1 MDSRDMATVSRASGN
16 EENASYIRVI
26 IQNNIYFKQNVP
38 YSKDSVGTFKALM
51 KKAKDEGCVYWHI
64 WGNGSTCT
72 VVFTSVSYPH
82 IPHTPGFQAVRR
94 EVTEDSRRPLGVKM
108 TFFARPDFSAKCDS
122 YAPVDLLGNRAKHFI
137 YECGNPEIS
146 IHDILVPIFDT
157 PESRSYEKMIRLVWA
172 REGFQTPI
180 LTNSLY
186 TDFYKI
192 PLYRFRP

>member
-16 EENASYIRVI
+16 EENASCICVI
-26 IQNNIYFKQNVP
+26 IQNSTYFKQDVL
-38 YSKDSVGTFKALM
+38 YSKDSVGIFKAIM
-51 KKAKDEGCVYWHI
+51 EKAKDEGCAYWRI
-64 WGNGSTCT
+64 WGKGSTRT
-72 VVFTSVSYPH
+72 IVFTSVSYPH
-82 IPHTPGFQAVRR
+82 VPHTPGFQAVRR
-94 EVTEDSRRPLGVKM
+94 DVTEGSRRPLGVKM

-137 YECGNPEIS
+137 YECGNPEIN
-146 IHDILVPIFDT
+146 IHDILVPIFNT

-172 REGFQTPI
+172 REGFHTPI

>member
-16 EENASYIRVI
+16 EENASYVRVI
-26 IQNNIYFKQNVP
+26 IQNNIYFKQDVL
-38 YSKDSVGTFKALM
+38 YSKESVGTFKALM
-51 KKAKDEGCVYWHI
+51 KKAKDEGYVYWHI
-64 WGNGSTCT
+64 WGNGSTRA
-72 VVFTSVSYPH
+72 VAFES
-82 IPHTPGFQAVRR
+82 IPHSHTPSTPGFQAVRHIVA
-94 EVTEDSRRPLGVKM
+94 EGSRRPLGVRM
-108 TFFARPDFSAKCDS
+108 TFFARPDFSAKCES

-137 YECGNPEIS
+137 YECGNPEIRL
-146 IHDILVPIFDT
+146 HDILVPIFDT